1 MSEAANLHYHD
12 SYNIPYLPLTTT
24 RREKEQKMPKF
35 KQYLEQVYKS
45 QRSALAQ
52 QRFRQIAYG
61 HAEAGLTAEQQSG
74 TIRMLQLGANWG

>member
-1 MSEAANLHYHD
+1 
-12 SYNIPYLPLTTT
+12 
-24 RREKEQKMPKF
+24 MPKF

>member
-1 MSEAANLHYHD
+1 
-12 SYNIPYLPLTTT
+12 
-24 RREKEQKMPKF
+24 MPRF

-45 QRSALAQ
+45 RRSALAQ

-61 HAEAGLTAEQQSG
+61 HAESGLTAEQQSG